1 MTDNGERQTPVRLDT
16 WLWAARFFKTRA
28 LAAAAVDGGK
38 VEVNGVRA
46 KRAKALRVGDRLR
59 LRKGPFVYQ
68 LAVRGL
74 SARRGPVAAAAKLY
88 EEDAESKAHR
98 ERLAAQLRIAP
109 SARYEGK
116 GRPTKKQ
123 RRDLERLTD
132 G

>member
-1 MTDNGERQTPVRLDT
+1 MTENGKRQTPVRLDT

-46 KRAKALRVGDRLR
+46 KRAKALKVGDRLR

-74 SARRGPVAAAAKLY
+74 SARRGPAAAAATLY
-88 EEDAESKAHR
+88 EEDAATKTQR
-98 ERLAAQLRIAP
+98 ERLAEQLRIAP

>member
-1 MTDNGERQTPVRLDT
+1 MAHDATRLDT
-16 WLWAARFFKTRA
+16 WLWCARFFKTRA

-68 LAVRGL
+68 LAVHGL
-74 SARRGPVAAAAKLY
+74 SARRGPVAAAATLY
-88 EEDAESKAHR
+88 EEDAETKTER